1 MSCWGKILAII
12 SKNAENKEEDITEE
26 KPVNNVPE
34 HISEIGK
41 KVKEMSKKLKYT
53 VKNEN

>member
-12 SKNAENKEEDITEE
+12 SKNAENKEEDIAEE

-34 HISEIGK
+34 HIAEIGK

-53 VKNEN
+53 IKNED

>member
-12 SKNAENKEEDITEE
+12 SKNAENKEEYIAEE

-34 HISEIGK
+34 HITEIGK
-41 KVKEMSKKLKYT
+41 KLKEMSKKLKNT
-53 VKNEN
+53 NHKDD

>member
-12 SKNAENKEEDITEE
+12 SKNAENKEEDIAEE

-41 KVKEMSKKLKYT
+41 KLKEMSKKLKNT
-53 VKNEN
+53 NHKDD

>member
-12 SKNAENKEEDITEE
+12 SNAENKEEDIAEE

-41 KVKEMSKKLKYT
+41 KLKEMSKKLKNT
-53 VKNEN
+53 NHKDD

>member
-12 SKNAENKEEDITEE
+12 SKNAENKEQDIAEE
-26 KPVNNVPE
+26 KPVNNIPE

-53 VKNEN
+53 IKNEN